1 MKKGI
6 CLTEVIIVLLILIII
21 GSLLIY
27 NGLSIYVISFFI
39 FCIFG
44 SIVITIFDSINK
56 KNTTIMIEEIRNINN
71 KKSLLNIIDK
81 YKNSNIIFNKKKN
94 KLDFYLSNG
103 FKIHSIEYLDEYKD
117 ILNINDIDE
126 LYNFDI
132 NESKEN
138 KVKRILKM
146 AIVNKFMIEI
156 NKIDEIKLED
166 NIVDFLQWH
175 NYFDSVDIY
184 DILIDF
190 FNYLNI
196 SFEDY
201 DVITLND
208 VLNQIEDEDVLNNF
222 LEKEHKNYIKN

>member
-1 MKKGI
+1 
-6 CLTEVIIVLLILIII
+6 
-21 GSLLIY
+21 
-27 NGLSIYVISFFI
+27 
-39 FCIFG
+39 
-44 SIVITIFDSINK
+44 
-56 KNTTIMIEEIRNINN
+56 MIEEIRNINN

-138 KVKRILKM
+138 KVKRILK
-146 AIVNKFMIEI
+146 IVIINNFMLEI
-156 NKIDEIKLED
+156 NKLDEIKLEN
-166 NIVDFLQWH
+166 NIVDFLEWH
-175 NYFDSVDIY
+175 DYLDSLYIY
-184 DILIDF
+184 KILSDF

-196 SFEDY
+196 NFEDY